1 MKLIINKSEIMSS
14 FFGDKH
20 LIGVRYPHHF
30 SDFVTHVYDYL
41 AIKFENNNEPIK
53 KNAIIATDQQ
63 GLFATSV
70 TDRSSKEFQVLT
82 AVDDIEKSKHTL
94 YQNRQGTEYLVGS
107 KPELDF
113 IWSVADMR
121 RPELKSTELIK
132 KINKIPGVQVSQYM
146 ELKSLRNASYLI
158 I

>member
-41 AIKFENNNEPIK
+41 ALKFENTNEPIK
-53 KNAIIATDQQ
+53 KTAVASTEQQ
-63 GLFATSV
+63 GLFATSLA
-70 TDRSSKEFQVLT
+70 DRSSAEFQVLT
-82 AVDDIEKSKHTL
+82 AIDDIEKSKHTL

-107 KPELDF
+107 KPEVDF

-121 RPELKSTELIK
+121 QPELKSSELIK
-132 KINKIPGVQVSQYM
+132 KINKIPGVQVSQYL

-158 I
+158 L